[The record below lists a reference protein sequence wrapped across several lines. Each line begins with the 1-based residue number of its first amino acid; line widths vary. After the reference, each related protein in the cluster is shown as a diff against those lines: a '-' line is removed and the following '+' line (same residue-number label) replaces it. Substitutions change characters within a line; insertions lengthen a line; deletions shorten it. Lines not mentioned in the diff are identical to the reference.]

1 MYELNPHKILPSRG
15 KYYLHLNTLCRKNK
29 TKIKGAGTV
38 LCAPPVQVCGF
49 QPLSL
54 LCRIRPL
61 VLPILGM
68 DLTADTLLGLTGHQF
83 LEEAAEKDFLKK
95 SSGGYFLGDPAG

>member
-29 TKIKGAGTV
+29 TKIKGACD
-38 LCAPPVQVCGF
+38 CATHAPLVQVCGF

-54 LCRIRPL
+54 LCRIQPL
-61 VLPILGM
+61 VLPIPGT
-68 DLTADTLLGLTGHQF
+68 DLTIDTLLGLTGHQF
-83 LEEAAEKDFLKK
+83 LE
-95 SSGGYFLGDPAG
+95 